1 MGSGAN
7 YTGVDVAVDKLV
19 PALTSSLAA
28 VDNVQAL
35 QMQAEIDTGWNV
47 SSAPHGGFGMDI
59 LSFPDMQQVAITPF
73 QLTSGRYPGVGE
85 IVLEYGDQQLQSIAI
100 GDTVTVNTSPDAT
113 TTLKV
118 VGFARTQ
125 GLASPVSTR
134 TGRGYVS
141 MDGFQ
146 QAFGA
151 TVSSQIGPQLSYA
164 VAFKVKNTQLESSTA
179 TAVAAV
185 LKANGVTVKGISY
198 PTPFIPALLSPLN
211 ALFTLFGF
219 VAMLAVLL
227 SSMLI
232 LNTIIALVAEQTQ
245 IMGTMKTL
253 GGTRGTILCGYLVS
267 VWFYSI
273 LGTLPW
279 S

>member
-59 LSFPDMQQVAITPF
+59 LSFPDMQPVAINTF
-73 QLTSGRYPGVGE
+73 QLNSGRYPGVGE
-85 IVLEYGDQQLQSIAI
+85 IVLEDGDQQLQSIAI

-134 TGRGYVS
+134 TARGYVS

-164 VAFKVKNTQLESSTA
+164 VAFKVKNTKLESSTA
-179 TAVAAV
+179 TAVASV
-185 LKANGVTVKGISY
+185 LKANGGTVKGISY
-198 PTPFIPALLSPLN
+198 PTPFNTALLTALN
-211 ALFTLFGF
+211 GGF
-219 VAMLAVLL
+219 NLLRLLARLAVLL
-227 SSMLI
+227 SRMLI
-232 LNTIIALVAEQTQ
+232 LNTIL
-245 IMGTMKTL
+245 TL
-253 GGTRGTILCGYLVS
+253 LA
-267 VWFYSI
+267 
-273 LGTLPW
+273 
-279 S
+279 